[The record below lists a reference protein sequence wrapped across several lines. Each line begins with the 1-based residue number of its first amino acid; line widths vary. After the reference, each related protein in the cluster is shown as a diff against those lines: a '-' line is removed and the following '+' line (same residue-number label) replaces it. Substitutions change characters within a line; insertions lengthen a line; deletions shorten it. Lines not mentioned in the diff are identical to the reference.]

1 MSIWLAVLVIAGCVA
16 GVVAAMLGLRR
27 VSPAGGHF
35 RDSDRAS
42 GVFGFVGAG
51 FAILLGFV
59 VLLTFEGYKDAKER
73 AEDEASAVFDQYEV
87 AALFQPP
94 ARRIALRSTLVC
106 YARSVV
112 AEEWPA
118 MKSGHVSPVVSDWL
132 DRLEG
137 LLPQS
142 GLMTKAETVGY
153 QSWFEK
159 AGERDDARRERLL
172 ESRGTLPALLWVMLI
187 LGAVA
192 IVGFVLLYAD
202 PGERAFGQAFF
213 AAGVTSVVV
222 TSLLAVA
229 LLASPFQGGNGSV
242 QPNGMRFTLR
252 LIEDEAARLHER
264 LTPPCDLN
272 GLPT

>member
-1 MSIWLAVLVIAGCVA
+1 MSLWLAVGVIAGCVA
-16 GVVAAMLGLRR
+16 AMVVAMLAVRR
-27 VSPAGGHF
+27 RAPSGGHF

-59 VLLTFEGYKDAKER
+59 VLLTFEGYKDAKDR
-73 AEDEASAVFDQYEV
+73 AEDEATAVFDQYEA

-106 YARSVV
+106 YGRAVV
-112 AEEWPA
+112 EDEWPV
-118 MKSGHVSPVVSDWL
+118 MERGRVSPTVNEWL

-137 LLPQS
+137 LLPRA
-142 GLMTKAETVGY
+142 GLVTKAETIGY
-153 QSWFEK
+153 ESWFAK
-159 AGERDDARRERLL
+159 AGERDQARRERLL
-172 ESRGTLPALLWVMLI
+172 ESRGTMPTLLWVMLI
-187 LGAVA
+187 LGAVC
-192 IVGFVLLYAD
+192 VVSFVLLYAD
-202 PGERAFGQAFF
+202 PAERAFGQAFF
-213 AAGVTSVVV
+213 AGGVTAVVV

-252 LIEDEAARLHER
+252 LIDDEAARLHER
-264 LTPPCDLN
+264 LAPPCDVQ
-272 GLPT
+272 GVPT